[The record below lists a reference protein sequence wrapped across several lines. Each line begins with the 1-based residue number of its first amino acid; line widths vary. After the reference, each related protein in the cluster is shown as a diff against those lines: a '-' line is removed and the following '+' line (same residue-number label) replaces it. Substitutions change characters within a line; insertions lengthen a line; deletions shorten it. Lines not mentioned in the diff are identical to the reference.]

1 MGSGC
6 QGRKVSMVQEVQGMM
21 CVGGG
26 GKRHNGCEGFKK

>member
-1 MGSGC
+1 MQDDMGSGC

-26 GKRHNGCEGFKK
+26 QEA

>member
-26 GKRHNGCEGFKK
+26 KRHNGCEGFKK